1 MGSVGNASARFPS
14 SGGCVLGVTAASR
27 STASVVGG
35 RRGLAHLSGM
45 TERFAQPMDGRVI
58 EDARG
63 HTMSGS
69 AADFTVEAAGL
80 VARRMVALT
89 R

>member
-1 MGSVGNASARFPS
+1 MGGVGNASARFPS

-69 AADFTVEAAGL
+69 GCRLHVVGLLDSRRRAGS
-80 VARRMVALT
+80 
-89 R
+89 

>member
-1 MGSVGNASARFPS
+1 MVD
-14 SGGCVLGVTAASR
+14 V
-27 STASVVGG
+27 
-35 RRGLAHLSGM
+35 
-45 TERFAQPMDGRVI
+45 VI

-89 R
+89 RCRTEE

>member
-1 MGSVGNASARFPS
+1 MVD
-14 SGGCVLGVTAASR
+14 V
-27 STASVVGG
+27 
-35 RRGLAHLSGM
+35 
-45 TERFAQPMDGRVI
+45 VI

>member
-1 MGSVGNASARFPS
+1 MWETRRRVFKAAVGAFLAS
-14 SGGCVLGVTAASR
+14 TAASR

-35 RRGLAHLSGM
+35 RRGLAHLSGT
-45 TERFAQPMDGRVI
+45 TERFAQPMVDVVI

-69 AADFTVEAAGL
+69 AADFTLL
-80 VARRMVALT
+80 VC
-89 R
+89 